1 MVKNVLVIAGSS
13 QILLESI
20 KLLLNKGFNIYLTS
34 RKPMEFSHPNL
45 NKYILDV
52 CDVSLFEKLFDELRR
67 VKFDSIIY
75 AAGCVVASPVE
86 FLDETELKK
95 QLDVNLFGL
104 LRVIKFFA
112 NNLAKN
118 AKIINISSMAS
129 YGLFPFISP
138 YCLSKAASDIL
149 LRSFSLE
156 SNVRYVSVRPG
167 AVKTKFWT
175 ESIRNNENNF
185 LNFAEKYSKEG
196 DFILNNAYKNS
207 QNASNPLIVAK
218 AVCSAVCDKNPPPV
232 INVGSDACLCS
243 WASRLF
249 SASLLDNVIRL
260 AMRLKVK

>member
-1 MVKNVLVIAGSS
+1 MNDKVLIEQENVILQRKSENEENSYTCYLFKSGLDKILKKVGEECTETVIAA
-13 QILLESI
+13 
-20 KLLLNKGFNIYLTS
+20 K
-34 RKPMEFSHPNL
+34 NL
-45 NKYILDV
+45 GAGAGDV
-52 CDVSLFEKLFDELRR
+52 
-67 VKFDSIIY
+67 
-75 AAGCVVASPVE
+75 
-86 FLDETELKK
+86 TELKK

-196 DFILNNAYKNS
+196 DFILKNAYKNS